1 MAIMQLTVNELGNSR
16 KLPFVTEENPKSDKW
31 AIVDEAYSGE
41 FLVELG
47 ANFNFDAL
55 TPKMAQE
62 IRVAGWRYLADTAID
77 NDDGSM
83 LANSRKEY
91 RALKKQI
98 ANFAELLARP
108 EYGDISSDIYF
119 AALRAGAEP
128 PKTDFPHLSEFEMTR
143 GAPYLAE
150 LTRLLNLL
158 ETAANEGIKNSSPAR
173 GRKKNY
179 AVENF
184 VRRAAPIWIEYSGK
198 PFTVDYHKGSG
209 VTQAFDYVK
218 TLIHRLDPDIPEKS
232 IVTAMRA
239 IIAENNKLAER

>member
-1 MAIMQLTVNELGNSR
+1 MTEANS
-16 KLPFVTEENPKSDKW
+16 KSDKW
-31 AIVDEAYSGE
+31 AIVDKAYSDE
-41 FLVELG
+41 FLAELG
-47 ANFNFDAL
+47 AKFNFNAL
-55 TPKMAQE
+55 APKMASE
-62 IRVAGWRYLADTAID
+62 IRVIGRRYFADAALD

-83 LANSRKEY
+83 RAKSRREY

-128 PKTDFPHLSEFEMTR
+128 PTTDFPNLSEFEKTR

-150 LTRLLNLL
+150 LFRLLNLL
-158 ETAANEGIKNSSPAR
+158 QTAANEGIKNSSPPR

-179 AVENF
+179 AISNF
-184 VRRAAPIWIEYSGK
+184 VRRATPIWIEYSGK
-198 PFTVDYHKGSG
+198 PLTVDYHQGSG
-209 VTQAFDYVK
+209 VTQAFEYIK
-218 TLIHRLDPDIPEKS
+218 ALIHRLDSNIPEKS

-239 IIAENNKLAER
+239 IIAENNKLAQR